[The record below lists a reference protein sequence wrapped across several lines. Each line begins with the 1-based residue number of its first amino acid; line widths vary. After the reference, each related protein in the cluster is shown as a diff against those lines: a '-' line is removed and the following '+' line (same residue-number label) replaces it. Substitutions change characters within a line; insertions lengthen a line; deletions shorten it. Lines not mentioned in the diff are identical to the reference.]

1 MSHRNA
7 LSTLYS
13 NGAES
18 VLLICFK
25 VIDGSYYALSDN
37 LKVFTLIQYSRLG
50 VTPCEYQHT

>member
-1 MSHRNA
+1 MSRRNA

-13 NGAES
+13 DGAES

-37 LKVFTLIQYSRLG
+37 LKAFTLI
-50 VTPCEYQHT
+50 